1 MDIDVEDDNYF
12 MVALFFALILLLVDG
27 FPELVMA
34 IQRVEV
40 FYKQKQFY
48 FYPAWAYLCY
58 SSLIKIPLS
67 LGESLVWTSLT
78 HYVIGFTPQPISLLL
93 TPLANRRWMGKN
105 SFLS

>member
-12 MVALFFALILLLVDG
+12 MVALFFALVLLLVDG

-48 FYPAWAYLCY
+48 FYPAWAYAMLLQLDQD
-58 SSLIKIPLS
+58 SSFPRRILS
-67 LGESLVWTSLT
+67 LDFSYLLRHWLHPSTYQVSFHELFSL
-78 HYVIGFTPQPISLLL
+78 
-93 TPLANRRWMGKN
+93 
-105 SFLS
+105 

>member
-1 MDIDVEDDNYF
+1 
-12 MVALFFALILLLVDG
+12 
-27 FPELVMA
+27 MA

-93 TPLANRRWMGKN
+93 TPLANRRWMDFKELKITI
-105 SFLS
+105 SEILISLELSQECCGSWRRDELITW